1 MPKSKK
7 FKRWR
12 RRLALTAIVLCL
24 LVAGVEAGLRL
35 IGYALYRPIRLD
47 LATVQKAGA
56 DEFVILCVGD
66 SHTYGVDAPHSLS
79 FPRQLENL
87 LNKTDTR
94 RRCRVINYGV
104 PGANSSQALLRLRE
118 LYAGGE
124 TRPAVVIV
132 NVGKNNDH
140 NFQEARFWLDER
152 MKFQPVHAQIEYLLQ
167 HAKVYRLGEIA
178 VRNLRE
184 RLTTHTDS
192 SEKYLLDEPLL
203 LDRWL
208 QQDYRA
214 MIELVRAN
222 QGRVVLL
229 NYFMPVAYVDR
240 AMAAVAAETGVP
252 LVDVVWFRL
261 PPLAIRSLV
270 GPTAHPNE
278 YGYAAVARFVLDGLR
293 ENNLLDEPPSSI
305 NE

>member
-1 MPKSKK
+1 MPEPKK
-7 FKRWR
+7 CKRWLK
-12 RRLALTAIVLCL
+12 RLTLTAIVLCL
-24 LVAGVEAGLRL
+24 LVAGVEVGLRL
-35 IGYALYRPIRLD
+35 IGRVLYRPIELE
-47 LATVQKAGA
+47 LETAQKADA

-66 SHTYGVDAPHSLS
+66 SHTQGVDAPPGLS
-79 FPRQLENL
+79 YPSQLANL
-87 LNKTDTR
+87 LNKNHRPTR
-94 RRCRVINYGV
+94 YRVINYGV

-118 LYAGGE
+118 LYAKGG
-124 TRPAVVIV
+124 TTPAVVIV

-152 MKFQPVHAQIEYLLQ
+152 MKTQPLRAQLEYLLQ

-178 VRNLRE
+178 MRNLRE
-184 RLTTHTDS
+184 RLTTPTDS
-192 SEKYLLDEPLL
+192 ADKYLLDEPPL

-222 QGRVVLL
+222 RGRVVLL

-240 AMAAVAAETGVP
+240 AMTAIAAETGAP

-261 PPLAIRSLV
+261 PRVAIRSLV

-278 YGYAAVARFVLDGLR
+278 RGYAAVARFVLEGLQ
-293 ENNLLDEPPSSI
+293 ENNLLDQPSSSI